1 MGVVVFDAET
11 VLRLVIFVALLVL
24 SGFFA
29 SAETALFSISSVQ
42 QLRLEEEGHP
52 AASRLRQLLARPRR
66 LIATIFIGNEMVNV
80 GASALM
86 AALASR
92 YLEDQ
97 NEVVVTVVSTSIS
110 VMLILLFGEIV
121 PKNLAARI
129 PERWALASTRPI
141 AAMALVMA
149 PLRLVIERIADAVVY
164 LVGDRQRPAGQ
175 RAGVSEGE
183 FRAMVD
189 VVSAGGELDRREM
202 QLIHNVFDFGERRV
216 ADVMT
221 PAARVFALPDD
232 LSLSEV
238 IARVRANRYS
248 RIPVYHGS
256 RDRVVGILLA
266 KDLIPPLHAQDFGPR
281 LPSAGPDERSPAW
294 MVGLQRWLR
303 PPYFVPRAT
312 KCVQLLHEFRRRRAH
327 QAIVVDEYGRFSGLV
342 TMEDLLEEMFGEIR
356 DEKEIGPPRGTARPI
371 KRS

>member
-1 MGVVVFDAET
+1 MFDADT
-11 VLRLVIFVALLVL
+11 VLRLVLFVALLAL
-24 SGFFA
+24 SGFFS

-42 QLRLEEEGHP
+42 QLRLAEEGHP
-52 AASRLRQLLARPRR
+52 GATRLRQLLARPRR
-66 LIATIFIGNEMVNV
+66 LIATIFIGNELVNV

-86 AALASR
+86 ASLTSR
-92 YLEDQ
+92 HLGQ
-97 NEVVVTVVSTSIS
+97 RSEVVVAVVSTVIS

-121 PKNLAARI
+121 PKNLAARV
-129 PERWALASTRPI
+129 PERWALAATRPI
-141 AAMALVMA
+141 AAVAWLMA
-149 PLRLVIERIADAVVY
+149 PLRLLIERIADAVVY
-164 LVGDRQRPAGQ
+164 LVGDRQRPTGQ

-238 IARVRANRYS
+238 IARVRASRYS
-248 RIPVYHGS
+248 RIPVYHGT

-266 KDLIPPLHAQDFGPR
+266 KDLIPPLHAQELGPR
-281 LPSAGPDERSPAW
+281 LPSSGADERAPAW

-312 KCVQLLHEFRRRRAH
+312 KCQQLLHEFRRRRGH

-356 DEKEIGPPRGTARPI
+356 DEKEIGPPTGLPRPVN
-371 KRS
+371 RS